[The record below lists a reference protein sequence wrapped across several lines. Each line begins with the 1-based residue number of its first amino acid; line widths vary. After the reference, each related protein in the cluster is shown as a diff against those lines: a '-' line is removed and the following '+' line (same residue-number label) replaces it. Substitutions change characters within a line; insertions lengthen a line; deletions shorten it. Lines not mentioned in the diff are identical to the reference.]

1 VLQTANHSYT
11 RAVCYSNL
19 GVLMMSAVSA
29 NPHVASS
36 ENTEEQKMKALIKH
50 CQSFKGAEAWR
61 SLFQLITT
69 SVMYFALTGAML
81 YAYAHQ
87 AYWFVALGMLPAAGL
102 LVRLF
107 IFQHD
112 CGHGSFFNQAWAN
125 TLVGRLIGILT
136 FTPYQFWKKAHNMHH
151 ATSGNL
157 SRRSAGAIDT
167 LTVKEFAQLSPAKQ
181 RLYRIFRHPLVVLV
195 FGPPFHVFVMQR
207 LLPVQQIPFLKDY
220 HPMPVAQSW
229 QSIMSFN
236 VALVVVYGLMGYLVG
251 WGALFIAY
259 LPIVV
264 ITAWAGAGSF
274 SFSTNTKTA
283 TGSLIRNGIIT
294 PPRCMA
300 AAIMFCPNGC
310 NGSPAISALHH
321 IHHFCALIPNYKLQ
335 PCLDS
340 NPELQNVNRLT
351 FLSSLKCMHLTLWDE
366 VRGRMVTFR
375 EAQAVA

>member
-1 VLQTANHSYT
+1 
-11 RAVCYSNL
+11 
-19 GVLMMSAVSA
+19 
-29 NPHVASS
+29 
-36 ENTEEQKMKALIKH
+36 MKALIKH

-69 SVMYFALTGAML
+69 SVMYFALTGFML
-81 YAYAHQ
+81 YAYTHQ

-236 VALVVVYGLMGYLVG
+236 VALVIVYGLMGYLVG

-264 ITAWAGAGSF
+264 ITAWAGGWLFFVQHQYENSYWQPDPEW
-274 SFSTNTKTA
+274 NYY
-283 TGSLIRNGIIT
+283 
-294 PPRCMA
+294 A
-300 AAIMFCPNGC
+300 AALY
-310 NGSPAISALHH
+310 GSSYYVLPKWLQWFTGNIGLHH

-351 FLSSLKCMHLTLWDE
+351 FLSSLKCVHLALWDE
-366 VRGRMVTFR
+366 VKGRMVPFR
-375 EAQAVA
+375 DAQAVA

>member
-1 VLQTANHSYT
+1 MHGANQVYT
-11 RAVCYSNL
+11 RAVCQPKL
-19 GVLMMSAVSA
+19 GVLMMSAVPA
-29 NPHVASS
+29 ALPS
-36 ENTEEQKMKALIKH
+36 ESTEEQKMKALIKH

-69 SVMYFALTGAML
+69 SVMYFALTGAMI
-81 YAYAHQ
+81 YAYIHQ

-136 FTPYQFWKKAHNMHH
+136 FTPYQFWKKAHNLHH

-167 LTVKEFAQLSPAKQ
+167 LTVKEFAQLPPAKQ

-207 LLPVQQIPFLKDY
+207 LLPVQKIPFLKDY

-236 VALVVVYGLMGYLVG
+236 VALVIVYGLMGYLVG

-264 ITAWAGAGSF
+264 ITAWAGGWLFFVQHQYENSYWQPDPEW
-274 SFSTNTKTA
+274 NYY
-283 TGSLIRNGIIT
+283 
-294 PPRCMA
+294 A
-300 AAIMFCPNGC
+300 AALY
-310 NGSPAISALHH
+310 GSSYYVLPKWLQWFTGNIGLHH

-375 EAQAVA
+375 DAQPVA